1 MNGNT
6 FISWVLRS
14 PVHGLLS
21 NGMMLITVTG
31 RKTGKKYTTPVGYYQ
46 QDGCLWV
53 ITSRDRQWWRNVK
66 NGAEVS
72 LLLKK
77 KPAQG
82 FAEAE
87 LDAQAVEAH
96 MFEYIKHVPMAAK
109 PLGIRME
116 NNTANAEDVARSAR
130 DRLFVKIKY

>member
-1 MNGNT
+1 
-6 FISWVLRS
+6 
-14 PVHGLLS
+14 
-21 NGMMLITVTG
+21 
-31 RKTGKKYTTPVGYYQ
+31 
-46 QDGCLWV
+46 LW
-53 ITSRDRQWWRNVK
+53 ILTSRDRRWWRNVK

-77 KPAQG
+77 RPVQG

-96 MFEYIKHVPMAAK
+96 LFEYIKHVPMAAK

-116 NNTANAEDVARSAR
+116 NNTANAEDVARAAR
-130 DRLFVKIKY
+130 DRLFVKIKI

>member
-1 MNGNT
+1 MDGNT

-14 PVHGLLS
+14 PFHGLLS
-21 NGMMLITVTG
+21 NGTMLITVTG
-31 RKTGKKYTTPVGYYQ
+31 RKTGRKYTTPVGYYQ
-46 QDGCLWV
+46 QDGYLWV
-53 ITSRDRQWWRNVK
+53 LTSRDRQWWRNLK

-72 LLLKK
+72 LLLKRK
-77 KPAQG
+77 LIQG

-87 LDAQAVEAH
+87 LEAQAVEAR

-116 NNTANAEDVARSAR
+116 NNTANAEDVARAAR
-130 DRLFVKIKY
+130 DRLFVKIKV